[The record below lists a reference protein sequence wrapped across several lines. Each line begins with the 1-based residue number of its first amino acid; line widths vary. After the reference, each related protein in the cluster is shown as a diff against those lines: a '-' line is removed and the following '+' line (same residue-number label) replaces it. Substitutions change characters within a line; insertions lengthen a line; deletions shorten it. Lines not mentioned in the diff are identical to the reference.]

1 MEFCC
6 IDEFDKMDTK
16 DQVAIHEA
24 MEQQTISIAKA
35 GIQATLNSRTSI
47 LAAANPVF
55 GRYDKSKPLKYN
67 IDISAPIMSRF
78 DLFFVIVDECDEFVD
93 YSIAEHI
100 LNLHKEYKTAGAS
113 VTNSSQTAPFT
124 QEQFQSYLKVAKKL
138 KPKFTK
144 EAAQVLKEEYI
155 ALRQSD
161 ITFQKTAYRITVR
174 QLESLV
180 RLSEGLARVHLD
192 ENILPS
198 YVKEASRLLKKSII
212 NVDMPS
218 VELDDFE
225 AKVNEERERL
235 AKDNENVIMED
246 DTHADQ
252 KSKIKVTGTDYEKI
266 KNVIIQFVKELEK
279 QEIKVRQKDI
289 VDFYIENNLENIE
302 NQQQAYEETKKI
314 VAVIDRLV
322 NSDNILIVTDDNTDK
337 AERNLSLNVNY
348 DPTLSL

>member
-1 MEFCC
+1 
-6 IDEFDKMDTK
+6 
-16 DQVAIHEA
+16 
-24 MEQQTISIAKA
+24 
-35 GIQATLNSRTSI
+35 
-47 LAAANPVF
+47 
-55 GRYDKSKPLKYN
+55 
-67 IDISAPIMSRF
+67 
-78 DLFFVIVDECDEFVD
+78 
-93 YSIAEHI
+93 
-100 LNLHKEYKTAGAS
+100 
-113 VTNSSQTAPFT
+113 
-124 QEQFQSYLKVAKKL
+124 
-138 KPKFTK
+138 
-144 EAAQVLKEEYI
+144 VLKEEYI